1 MTSPASLEASL
12 VRRRLSCPCRP
23 LSCIARNLRRIS
35 GSYNEPIGT
44 ESHPSI
50 TELLHQMRAGDE
62 SARGELMSVVYQTL
76 HRIAESQLRKERPD
90 HTLQPTALVNEAY
103 LKLFGHSKIQF
114 ADRAHFFAVVSRA
127 MRRILVDHAR
137 ARAARRN
144 HGQVQLDTSVEF
156 GAGAAEPINLLD
168 LDLAMAALAQEQ
180 SSLAELIEMRYFGGM
195 TAEETAEVVGRSV
208 HIVRHELRL
217 AHAWLRRELAGQG

>member
-1 MTSPASLEASL
+1 MSGEL
-12 VRRRLSCPCRP
+12 VRR
-23 LSCIARNLRRIS
+23 IIF
-35 GSYNEPIGT
+35 PIGPQAQ
-44 ESHPSI
+44 PSI
-50 TELLHQMRAGDE
+50 TELLHQMRAGDA
-62 SARGELMSVVYQTL
+62 SARGELIGVVFHIL

-103 LKLFGHSKIQF
+103 LKLFGGSEIEF

-137 ARAARRN
+137 ARATERRS
-144 HGQVQLDTSVEF
+144 GAQVQLDTSIEF
-156 GAGAAEPINLLD
+156 EAGAAAEPRKLLD
-168 LDLAMAALAQEQ
+168 LDLAIDALAREQ

-195 TAEETAEVVGRSV
+195 TAEESAEVVGRSV

-217 AHAWLRRELAGQG
+217 AHAWLRRELAGPR

>member
-1 MTSPASLEASL
+1 M
-12 VRRRLSCPCRP
+12 
-23 LSCIARNLRRIS
+23 N
-35 GSYNEPIGT
+35 PIGP
-44 ESHPSI
+44 ESHSPI
-50 TELLHQMRAGDE
+50 TELLHQVRSGDE

-103 LKLFGHSKIQF
+103 LKLFGHSEIQF

-127 MRRILVDHAR
+127 MRRILVDHSR
-137 ARAARRN
+137 ARAAARRN
-144 HGQVQLDTSVEF
+144 EEKVPLDTSIEF
-156 GAGAAEPINLLD
+156 EVAARSEPMKLLD
-168 LDLAMAALAQEQ
+168 LDLALDALAREQ

-208 HIVRHELRL
+208 HVVRHELRL

>member
-1 MTSPASLEASL
+1 M
-12 VRRRLSCPCRP
+12 
-23 LSCIARNLRRIS
+23 N
-35 GSYNEPIGT
+35 PIGA
-44 ESHPSI
+44 ESHPPI
-50 TELLHQMRAGDE
+50 TELLHQMRAGDA

-103 LKLFGHSKIQF
+103 LKLFGHSEIQF

-137 ARAARRN
+137 ARAAARRN
-144 HGQVQLDTSVEF
+144 EGQVQLDTSIEF
-156 GAGAAEPINLLD
+156 EAGAGSQPMKLLD
-168 LDLAMAALAQEQ
+168 LDLAMDALARER

-208 HIVRHELRL
+208 HVVRHELRL